1 MQGDLFH
8 PLGMKK
14 KVNLKDFMMKNYI
27 SSEWRERVPILSY
40 SDKIVWV
47 PGTRPAEWAK
57 VQEKANTVLHIK
69 ISKVNEFE

>member
-1 MQGDLFH
+1 
-8 PLGMKK
+8 
-14 KVNLKDFMMKNYI
+14 MMKNYI

-69 ISKVNEFE
+69 ISKVSEFE